1 MDGPRKFFTSS
12 IVDFSSSIRQ
22 NREAFNLSIFDF
34 GPFVHVQWFDFSVNG
49 EFAFDTSP
57 EKSEFK
63 IEFGVMMQVAWVE
76 LIEGIIFGGGR
87 CNGAWSCSKEIL
99 RSLVQLIQI
108 QF

>member
-1 MDGPRKFFTSS
+1 MNRPRKFFTSS

-34 GPFVHVQWFDFSVNG
+34 GPFGHVQWFDFSVNG

-63 IEFGVMMQVAWVE
+63 IEFGVHELQYIAVRCLAGSFEVE
-76 LIEGIIFGGGR
+76 ASAASDRI
-87 CNGAWSCSKEIL
+87 A
-99 RSLVQLIQI
+99 
-108 QF
+108 